1 MVAIDLGSNT
11 IRACKMELLSSGLF
25 ECVYSFERIVGSA
38 RGLSHTGLAT
48 DAMERIRTAVV
59 QLCAEASFGSS
70 IAVATEAFRQAAN
83 SAEFFRQIRAEFGI
97 EFNIISGEVE
107 AYLTRLGVENRA
119 KILNLN
125 LKDSLLIDLGGA
137 STEIS
142 FGEVSRSFSFGI
154 ITALESDKRA
164 EISMAMEFIKQFK
177 FNNIILTSGIPTTVA
192 ALKQGLNY
200 ANYRADLINGVQIKN
215 TDLNWVANLLKT
227 TPNKDELVG
236 KNRADLIV
244 KGCEI
249 LSNLVGFSPCI
260 VIDDGLREG
269 LFIAKKLNLKEIK

>member
-1 MVAIDLGSNT
+1 MISIDLGSNT

-48 DAMERIRTAVV
+48 DAMECIRTAVA
-59 QLCAEASFGSS
+59 QLCAEASFSSS
-70 IAVATEAFRQAAN
+70 IAVATEAFRQASN

-154 ITALESDKRA
+154 ITALESNKRA
-164 EISMAMEFIKQFK
+164 EISMAIEFIKQFK
-177 FNNIILTSGIPTTVA
+177 FNNIILTSGVPTTVA

-200 ANYRADLINGVQIKN
+200 ANYRADLINGAQIKN
-215 TDLNWVANLLKT
+215 TDLNWAANLLKT
-227 TPNKDELVG
+227 TPNKDDLVG

>member
-48 DAMERIRTAVV
+48 DAMERIRTAVA
-59 QLCAEASFGSS
+59 QLCAEASFSSS

-119 KILNLN
+119 KILNFDLES
-125 LKDSLLIDLGGA
+125 SLLIDLGGA

-142 FGEVSRSFSFGI
+142 FGEVNRSFSFGI

-177 FNNIILTSGIPTTVA
+177 FNNIILTSGVPTTVA

-269 LFIAKKLNLKEIK
+269 IFIAKKLNLKEIK

>member
-1 MVAIDLGSNT
+1 MISIDLGSNT

-38 RGLSHTGLAT
+38 RGLSHVGLAT
-48 DAMERIRTAVV
+48 DAMERIRIAVA
-59 QLCAEASFGSS
+59 QLCAEASFSSS
-70 IAVATEAFRQAAN
+70 IAVATEAFRQAVN

-107 AYLTRLGVENRA
+107 AYLTHLGVENRA

-154 ITALESDKRA
+154 ITALESDKRT
-164 EISMAMEFIKQFK
+164 EISMAIEFIKQFK
-177 FNNIILTSGIPTTVA
+177 FNNIILTSGVPTTVA
-192 ALKQGLNY
+192 ALQQGLNY
-200 ANYRADLINGVQIKN
+200 TNYRADLINGVQIKN
-215 TDLNWVANLLKT
+215 TDLNWAANLLKT